1 MLAYLAR
8 SRTMSTNADL
18 AVILRL
24 PRADCVPNLTR
35 RFTAS
40 LAADAKVRRE
50 LKFLEEQLDV
60 YGPAE
65 LTSD

>member
-1 MLAYLAR
+1 MFAYLAR
-8 SRTMSTNADL
+8 SRIMSTNADL

-24 PRADCVPNLTR
+24 SREECVPHVAP

-40 LAADAKVRRE
+40 LAADAKVRSP
-50 LKFLEEQLDV
+50 LKMEEQLDE

-65 LTSD
+65 

>member
-1 MLAYLAR
+1 
-8 SRTMSTNADL
+8 MSTNAEL
-18 AVILRL
+18 AVILGL
-24 PRADCVPNLTR
+24 SRAERAPNLTR

-40 LAADAKVRRE
+40 LAADAKVRGQ
-50 LKFLEEQLDV
+50 LKHLDEQLDV